1 MIYEQV
7 NNRYSAFKRIL
18 INFFRII
25 FKKLSESL
33 FERSYLFGSIKC
45 DNTNIEKEKD
55 LILIPCLITIS

>member
-18 INFFRII
+18 IFFVI
-25 FKKLSESL
+25 FKELSESL